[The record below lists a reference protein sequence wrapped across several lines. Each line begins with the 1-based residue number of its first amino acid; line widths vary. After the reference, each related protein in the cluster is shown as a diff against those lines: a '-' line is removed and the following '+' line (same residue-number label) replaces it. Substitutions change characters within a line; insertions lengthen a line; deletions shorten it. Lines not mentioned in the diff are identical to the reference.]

1 MAKKCAAAS
10 DRRIGRVRLIKCTM
24 CDKTFPAEHKS
35 ITSHHIQWHLE
46 QNNVQRGHYKSHQRL
61 ICKKKWRCHQRCDRE
76 FKEPRDLAVHHQ
88 KLHAKTYWVKKDGEK
103 YRVAEENCKEE
114 GEKLILKLKQDNG
127 ADYSSDW
134 LFFLK
139 PVPSRRRKE
148 KRPSVPV
155 RDVNRQEFTRA
166 FAAFLKQS
174 GEMKIPDFVK
184 NKNRKR
190 RTADWFYRRTASM
203 ACHMYYYNYSPSQ
216 WDDETVARK
225 AFQALEDLKLA
236 ERDPNGGRRLTSQGR
251 SDLGRI
257 AAQIKGERRRQ
268 CKCKQNHN
276 QPHA

>member
-1 MAKKCAAAS
+1 MARKRAATS
-10 DRRIGRVRLIKCTM
+10 DRRQRVRLIRCT
-24 CDKTFPAEHKS
+24 CCEKTFPAGHVA
-35 ITSHHIQWHLE
+35 IYHIQHHLE
-46 QNNVQRGHYKSHQRL
+46 QNNVQCGHYKSHQKL
-61 ICKKKWRCHQRCDRE
+61 ICKKKWRCHRRCDRE

-88 KLHAKTYWVKKDGEK
+88 KLHAKTYWVEKDGEK
-103 YRVAEENCKEE
+103 YRAAEENCKEE

-134 LFFLK
+134 LFFLA
-139 PVPSRRRKE
+139 PTPSRRRKE